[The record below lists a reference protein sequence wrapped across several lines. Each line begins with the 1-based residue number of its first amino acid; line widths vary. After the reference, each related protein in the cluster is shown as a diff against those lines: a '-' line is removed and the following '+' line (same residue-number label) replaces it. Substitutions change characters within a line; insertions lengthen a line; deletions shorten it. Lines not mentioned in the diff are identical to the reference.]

1 MTDRHDSEWRL
12 VARRAGPLVLALVGL
27 GCVAALLYVEWP
39 HVPSLVERD
48 ERRALT
54 TPEGQ
59 IWLAVLLGQGALWA
73 LFGAIVIPAVW
84 RLRPWRPSVAAVV
97 VGVIVI
103 VLLSGI
109 GLALARFG
117 PQPDYPLVG
126 HGWKLIVMSA
136 VGSLI
141 AFLALIMA
149 WAAVGEADQAL
160 ARIRDVEPRAARNAA
175 LAAHVA
181 ERASDTT
188 AIEWYLRL
196 RETLTRSLGVQG
208 AILAAAVLA
217 TGARQ
222 DALKS
227 VGVSVP
233 FEHTV
238 EYGLVLSALIGVLYF
253 PCHQRLSELGAA
265 IQEQV
270 RPPPTADD
278 PDLLEVYDQRS
289 ALGKLLQLDI
299 TAVTAFRASL
309 AILAPLASG
318 VVAELLK

>member
-1 MTDRHDSEWRL
+1 MTHRRESEWRL
-12 VARRAGPLVLALVGL
+12 VARRAGPLVLALLGI

-39 HVPSLVERD
+39 HVPTLVERD

-59 IWLAVLLGQGALWA
+59 IWLATLLGQGALWA
-73 LFGAIVIPAVW
+73 VFGAIVIPAVW
-84 RLRPWRPSVAAVV
+84 RLRPWRPSIAAVV

-103 VLLSGI
+103 GLLGGI

-126 HGWKLIVMSA
+126 HSWKLIVMSS

-141 AFLALIMA
+141 AFLALITA

-160 ARIRDVEPRAARNAA
+160 ARIGDVEPGARRAA
-175 LAAHVA
+175 LGAHVA
-181 ERASDTT
+181 ERASDATV
-188 AIEWYLRL
+188 IEWYMRL

-222 DALKS
+222 NALES
-227 VGVSVP
+227 VGVSAP

-238 EYGLVLSALIGVLYF
+238 EYGLVLSALIGALYL

-265 IQEQV
+265 IREQL

-278 PDLLEVYDQRS
+278 PDLLEAYDQRS

-299 TAVTAFRASL
+299 TAATAFRAPL

-318 VVAELLK
+318 VIAELLK